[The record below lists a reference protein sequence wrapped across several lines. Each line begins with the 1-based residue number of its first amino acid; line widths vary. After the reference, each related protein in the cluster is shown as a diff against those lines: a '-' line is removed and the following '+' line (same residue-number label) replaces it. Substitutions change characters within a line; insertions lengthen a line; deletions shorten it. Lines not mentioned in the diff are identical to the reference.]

1 MHIFIIKGCN
11 RVILHHPKVY
21 FIDKNSDRQ
30 YDLGTSFSS
39 YYGLDDCVIKAFYQ
53 NAPKLGPN
61 PNPQPEP
68 QPPKPEPPQPPTPL
82 LQVLEEIDLIIYYT
96 L

>member
-1 MHIFIIKGCN
+1 MLSGMMTVSFLSPKRYISEACVFSIKASAACW
-11 RVILHHPKVY
+11 P
-21 FIDKNSDRQ
+21 S
-30 YDLGTSFSS
+30 SFSS